1 MTKISEL
8 DCKICNQEITLMK
21 KDIEI
26 LSEDIKEL
34 NKKIDTLMI
43 KLLDPDE
50 GIVVRVNKNTERLD
64 ERDKHMGKWLKDEEL
79 PSWMKDL
86 DDFHQMKRWK
96 GNVTK
101 ALWGL
106 YAAVVGWIVKTFFW

>member
-1 MTKISEL
+1 MTTTLE
-8 DCKICNQEITLMK
+8 QEIALMK
-21 KDIEI
+21 KDIET
-26 LSEDIKEL
+26 LSEEVKEL
-34 NKKIDTLMI
+34 NEKIDTLMI

-50 GIVVRVNKNTERLD
+50 GIVVRVNKNTARLD
-64 ERDKHMGKWLKDEEL
+64 ERDKHMNKWLRDV
-79 PSWMKDL
+79 

-106 YAAVVGWIVKTFFW
+106 YTVVIGWIVKNLFW

>member
-26 LSEDIKEL
+26 LSEEIKEL

-64 ERDKHMGKWLKDEEL
+64 ERDKHMGKWLKDV
-79 PSWMKDL
+79 

-96 GNVTK
+96 SNVTK

>member
-1 MTKISEL
+1 MATITYPE
-8 DCKICNQEITLMK
+8 CKLCNQEIALMK
-21 KDIEI
+21 KDIEM
-26 LSEDIKEL
+26 LRGDIKEL
-34 NKKIDTLMI
+34 NKKIDKLMI
-43 KLLDPDE
+43 KLLDPDS
-50 GIVVRVNKNTERLD
+50 GLVVRVNKNTERLD
-64 ERDKHMGKWLKDEEL
+64 KQDEAL

-86 DDFHQMKRWK
+86 NDFHQMKKWK